1 MSTFFVIKISKFV
14 NHVEDR
20 GMSHYMKIR
29 KVQNWTSVT
38 VCFMTVLCDS
48 KCCKLT
54 FIFFQ
59 THTNTYRK
67 SKKATAG
74 LFGDDSRPLPVR
86 PSSGPLRSRGRAS
99 PITCLPLH
107 GITPMCPNEMLP
119 HSLSLRQRLAQR
131 QGRCRRQTSPQHC
144 CPSGPQHLPLTKSP
158 IRKKLRLLV
167 KPRVITDIIRII
179 KTFFSGETSS
189 ML

>member
-74 LFGDDSRPLPVR
+74 LFGDGSRPLPVR
-86 PSSGPLRSRGRAS
+86 PSSGPLRPRGRAS
-99 PITCLPLH
+99 PITCLPLTSLPRCVQTRCFL
-107 GITPMCPNEMLP
+107 TPSHCANVSPSARDGVDGRRALGTAVP
-119 HSLSLRQRLAQR
+119 ADLSTSLSQV
-131 QGRCRRQTSPQHC
+131 SH
-144 CPSGPQHLPLTKSP
+144 
-158 IRKKLRLLV
+158 
-167 KPRVITDIIRII
+167 
-179 KTFFSGETSS
+179 
-189 ML
+189 